1 MKLPH
6 HGPATAGSFLLDR
19 LRSASVPARKLFA
32 VIVHEAYHGPI
43 HPKVKGTAT
52 PPEILEAC
60 GLDVGDFY
68 RLLEEL
74 KRAGLIQIANVYPF
88 EEIALSADSIDAEML
103 AERCM
108 NANIRLEEVFVD
120 LVFPIEPQR

>member
-1 MKLPH
+1 M
-6 HGPATAGSFLLDR
+6 
-19 LRSASVPARKLFA
+19 
-32 VIVHEAYHGPI
+32 IVHEAYHGPI